1 MKNSKPEEEKPPFFK
16 TWRRL
21 YLAVVVYLI
30 FLILAFYTF
39 TRVFS
44 LPQ

>member
-1 MKNSKPEEEKPPFFK
+1 MKNSYPEEEKPPFFK

-21 YLAVVVYLI
+21 YLAVVVYLV
-30 FLILAFYTF
+30 FLILAFYIF
-39 TRVFS
+39 TKVFS

>member
-1 MKNSKPEEEKPPFFK
+1 MKNANPEEEKPPFFK

-21 YLAVVVYLI
+21 YLAVIVYLI
-30 FLILAFYTF
+30 LLILAFYTF

>member
-21 YLAVVVYLI
+21 YLAVIGYLI
-30 FLILAFYTF
+30 FLILAFYIF
-39 TRVFS
+39 TKVFS